1 MISVIVGLYNE
12 EEGLPSF
19 IETFFK
25 DIKLKED
32 FELILV
38 DDGSI
43 DNTKNIILKFRKKY
57 PKIKLI
63 CYRPNRG
70 LGNALRIGFKHAKG
84 RIIVTLDSDL
94 AHPPKYIRQ
103 LIETVDRGYDLVV
116 CSRYFKGAGISG
128 VPYHKAF
135 LSKLSNIVTRT
146 VIMTSISDV
155 TSGFRA
161 YNVNKLKKVV
171 SKEKGFE
178 VEVEL
183 LVKLLKKRAKIKEI
197 PFKSQDRKVGESK
210 FNVLTDGLGYSLR
223 ILKIMLYRWL

>member
-1 MISVIVGLYNE
+1 
-12 EEGLPSF
+12 
-19 IETFFK
+19 
-25 DIKLKED
+25 
-32 FELILV
+32 
-38 DDGSI
+38 
-43 DNTKNIILKFRKKY
+43 
-57 PKIKLI
+57 
-63 CYRPNRG
+63 
-70 LGNALRIGFKHAKG
+70 
-84 RIIVTLDSDL
+84 
-94 AHPPKYIRQ
+94 
-103 LIETVDRGYDLVV
+103 
-116 CSRYFKGAGISG
+116 G